1 MMSFSTSLWCT
12 VSEVY
17 LLLLDVTIHVTVA
30 TYISYTLDFFN
41 FAAGCDNYTIEEEAE
56 ENPTAPVQDIV

>member
-1 MMSFSTSLWCT
+1 M
-12 VSEVY
+12 
-17 LLLLDVTIHVTVA
+17 LDVTIHVTVA